1 VTRGECYNSD
11 SMSDVRCPGCG
22 IPRDIGDNYCRRCG
36 RQITVNLP
44 EVRPSSLPAEVRT
57 IPPSLIGSVA
67 VLALGTGLEWA
78 ARRLATGAAKS
89 AARAAGRALLS
100 RGTASQT
107 QAHNDAAVRIVEE
120 VLYIRQV
127 RIQQ

>member
-1 VTRGECYNSD
+1 
-11 SMSDVRCPGCG
+11 MSDVRCPGCG

-78 ARRLATGAAKS
+78 ARRLASGAAKS

-100 RGTASQT
+100 RGTTSNQ
-107 QAHNDAAVRIVEE
+107 QVDNNAAARIVEE

>member
-1 VTRGECYNSD
+1 
-11 SMSDVRCPGCG
+11 MSDLRCPGCG

-44 EVRPSSLPAEVRT
+44 EVRPSTLPVEARA

-78 ARRLATGAAKS
+78 ARRLASGAARG

-100 RGTASQT
+100 RAGSSQP
-107 QAHNDAAVRIVEE
+107 QVQNDAAAGIMQE

>member
-1 VTRGECYNSD
+1 
-11 SMSDVRCPGCG
+11 MSDLRCPACG
-22 IPRDIGDNYCRRCG
+22 VPRDIGDNYCRRCG

-44 EVRPSSLPAEVRT
+44 EPRPSSLPAEVKT

-78 ARRLATGAAKS
+78 ARRLASGAAKS

-100 RGTASQT
+100 RGTTAQP
-107 QAHNDAAVRIVEE
+107 QIRNDAAARIVEE

-127 RIQQ
+127 RTQ

>member
-1 VTRGECYNSD
+1 
-11 SMSDVRCPGCG
+11 MSDVRCPGCG

-44 EVRPSSLPAEVRT
+44 EVRSSSLPAEVRT

-78 ARRLATGAAKS
+78 ARRLASGAAKS

-100 RGTASQT
+100 RGSASQP
-107 QAHNDAAVRIVEE
+107 QVANDAPARIVQE